1 MNESV
6 ILTLILGSI
15 SGFGLL
21 SICISFF
28 EKDFE
33 EIEYIEDERPEI
45 KTSIHDELDITTYDF
60 YTDEL

>member
-33 EIEYIEDERPEI
+33 PIEYIEDERPEI
-45 KTSIHDELDITTYDF
+45 KTSIHGELDITTYDF
-60 YTDEL
+60 YTNEL